1 MNLSEIKERFSLKE
15 HINNAARRLRKN
27 TVLSF
32 FYEKLAEDIYFDD
45 VAYMT
50 VKDYDYWYRRYDSVK
65 DRGERVALC
74 TRFCK
79 GDYYRL
85 QGVKDLQRTN
95 LCRDRFCDNCQNTI
109 SQQRYEKYLPVLEK
123 LTADFDV
130 YHIVFTV
137 PNVYVKD
144 LARTIDRM
152 YKAYAYLVRYFD
164 GRKSIRHIDFKQYG
178 YKGSVRALEI
188 TKNRERNDFHP
199 HLHCLFLLRKGQRLD
214 ENRIHIN
221 PYSFKNPDVK
231 RGHHKNFVR
240 YFGDFEILLQKV
252 WRLLIDGVEVNYS
265 NVEELTL
272 GYSVICDQAKDRF
285 KEIFKYATK
294 GVLCVDQEKD
304 PTGVY
309 EDFCALFFIL
319 YQRKLIQ
326 GYGSLRHLKFEED
339 VDLSPDEMYMQVVQD
354 LQSVETPD
362 EYHEDFKDMHEEVTE
377 RKNIT
382 YISRKSVSHIF
393 GKEFDGEKWELKQ

>member
-1 MNLSEIKERFSLKE
+1 MEISEIKERFSLKE
-15 HINNAARRLRKN
+15 HINNAERRLRKN
-27 TVLSF
+27 TVLSY

-45 VAYMT
+45 VAYMS
-50 VKDYDYWYRRYDSVK
+50 VKNYDFWSRRCDTVK
-65 DRGERVALC
+65 DRGERIALC

-85 QGVKDLQRTN
+85 QGIKDLQRTN

-123 LTADFDV
+123 LTEDFDV

-137 PNVYVKD
+137 PNVFIKN
-144 LARTIDRM
+144 LAKAINTM
-152 YKAYAYLVRYFD
+152 YKAFARLIRYFD
-164 GRKSIRHIDFKQYG
+164 GRKKIRHVDFLQYG
-178 YKGSVRALEI
+178 YVGAIRALEI

-199 HLHCLFLLRKGQRLD
+199 HLHCLFLLKKGQKLD
-214 ENRIHIN
+214 ENRFYIN
-221 PYSFKNPDVK
+221 PYSFNNADIKHK
-231 RGHHKNFVR
+231 QRGKPRKFSS
-240 YFGDFEILLQKV
+240 FEIFLQKI
-252 WRLLIDGVEVNYS
+252 WRLLIDGIEVNYS
-265 NVEELTL
+265 NIDELSL

-294 GVLCVDQEKD
+294 GILAVEKDKD

-319 YQRKLIQ
+319 YQRKLVQ
-326 GYGSLRHLKFEED
+326 GYGSLRQLKFEEEI
-339 VDLSPDEMYMQVVQD
+339 DLTADEIYMQVIKS
-354 LQSVETPD
+354 LHEIETPE
-362 EYHEDFKDMHEEVTE
+362 EYHEDFKEMYREVTE

-382 YISRKSVSHIF
+382 YISRKTVSHIF
-393 GKEFDGEKWELKQ
+393 AKDFDEEEWELKT